1 MAALTMS
8 LGQGPFWPH
17 PFGFR
22 GKRGS
27 PASFPEKA
35 LKKKKK
41 AIEKKAPEDG
51 GAGRAGAAAC
61 CLNSSGASGVWT
73 IGSAGKGPAWPGE
86 REPTA
91 AVAMDSALGEDATL
105 PVGLNGSSVLI
116 SNLPDGS
123 EIDSN
128 FGLGNTEF
136 PNAAEEIV
144 SPTRVRNMKDFEN
157 QITDLKK
164 ENFNLKLRIYFLEER
179 IQQKFDSPNEDVY
192 KINIELK
199 VELESL
205 KCELQER
212 EHLLIKASKA
222 VESLAEGGGSEIQR
236 VKDDAHKKMQ
246 QVEDHLTRKIFH
258 LEEDVKAAQAE
269 VEKAFEMAEKE
280 KVLRMSLEEKLSSL
294 KIMQQGELEE
304 ALDEEEKER
313 LIQNLRLTLKKKD
326 ALIQELEEAKCQM
339 ESPDENLPSGKLS
352 EFTAAFREEKELE
365 AVQMELRNERNCFEK
380 RILSFQED
388 IKEKEK
394 EIAFERKN
402 GLKRDKTIQG
412 LTVALK
418 TKDKEIEELT
428 SKIEELTTSL
438 AKAREATHNV
448 HIEKI
453 KGAEDFE
460 TILMEKE
467 TLLTQL
473 HAENRRKDTENH
485 KLQRAIEQ
493 FNQDLDNFQHEREN
507 LEKELDETRRQK
519 SHGDKTINDLRNQVE
534 KLHGEMIEKEKSVEQ
549 QYKILLSESNQ
560 KLQNQEQV
568 LKCLTDSV
576 NQKDIL
582 LQRLDG
588 KIKEKDVEF
597 EQLFNRLNHLL
608 KAKEDLE
615 LRNEDLT
622 EKYAS
627 QLLAVKKALSLEEEQ
642 GSEYEELIHA
652 LKKEQHIYTDL
663 VKALK
668 DSDSVNNLQAELN
681 NIFSLR
687 KQLEDDVMSYQTLRK
702 TLEDQ
707 INEIKRQEEESISF
721 YSDQTSYLSI
731 CLGDHDRFQMEH
743 LSLEQLKQR
752 VNDLVMI
759 VKELHSDNQAL
770 KKTIYEL
777 SCMSTQE
784 SSTVAQSESLGSKED
799 EEDDTKAE
807 DVYDDEK
814 NLLSSPQTIWDSEV
828 TLEYTKPL
836 CKNGYLRNQ
845 DSSQV
850 DFDAI
855 GDSNSLKNNQ
865 QHPGGEMKSPLP
877 LNENRTLLLEPRP
890 ELIKAVSELLL
901 EQLGM
906 TEQELSD
913 YDLED
918 KNEKALKQII
928 IQLRTEL
935 RRFKQVNKFLR
946 QHVDLKSVFDGKER
960 FYPAAA
966 AHLNK
971 AIELSMVEVKD
982 SVTET
987 MNLEGYTMKFKH
999 EGKKVTAKEKPKY
1012 SLLNA
1017 EHQHENVY
1025 EMQEQQNVLP
1035 PTSIIHNSTK
1045 KSRLPIPLKSSRSLE
1060 NINLN
1065 PATQEAVVY
1074 LPNQIAELHGDFKEC
1089 KIQNKH
1095 PQQKLSLTEALIEE
1109 RPVQDKLL
1117 LNAEPSSKAVC
1128 QESEEELKDPE
1139 GDAGGM
1145 EEKEENE
1152 DQRKSPEPESQQLNN
1167 FDDLSLNKESHC
1179 EDFVDATSIASY
1191 VSSKNLSLHV
1201 NGNGTDFS
1209 DEFDVDDTEHLKQRI
1224 RDLKIELEGYQKFI
1238 CQLQASQQ
1246 NQCNKAV
1253 ITVLYGTEEAQE
1265 GQNTPKVGIN
1275 EEEMKTFSSLH
1286 QVHYVKHTKILH
1298 PLTSELADGIVEE
1311 LKLRLKD
1318 QESELKR
1325 EQNVNMNL
1333 LEEVHNLQNKLR
1345 ESSPTRY
1352 DSLVQSQARELSSQR
1367 QQIKDSN
1374 SICVI
1379 YRQHMTNLIRA
1390 FEELLQAS
1398 DVDYYVA
1405 EGFREQLNQSI
1416 RFLEKL
1422 EKMLLNGSASDKEV
1436 SKHNELIKRVSDDA
1450 SVYPSLDDKP
1460 VMPPVSQVLS
1470 DYEISEKSSFGSAE
1484 HKQDS
1489 EDIDKS
1495 SVVANNFSQ
1504 DLLMEH
1510 LQEIRTLRQRLEESI
1525 KTNDRLRKQLEQQG
1539 GELEQGSA
1547 NIFIHGSEQH
1557 NSLTSE
1563 IHFLRNQNQAL
1574 NVMLAKGS
1582 QDKQKENEKLRESLS
1597 RKTVIIEHLQR
1608 DYECVKKE
1616 NERLQKLIS
1625 EKEKDNRH
1633 LTQVIYSS
1641 HHELNRIQGEMK
1653 AQQREYA
1660 ENAKLLQSLRVELK
1674 VYEKLEEAN
1683 RRQIEPKQ
1691 DMLEECRKE
1700 QNHLLDLHELLT
1712 EIQNLK
1718 VQLERSIKTNNALR
1732 NKLEE
1737 QLSKGKD
1744 IMATV
1749 SPLTTPSLPQKEW
1762 QFCPGNNVDNEPSAE
1777 DKEQCELSDDRL
1789 ALAPQSVSGGDVD
1802 SSSCCSSSSAHSLP
1816 CTPRLVPGHRMW
1828 ANKKGRHILGLIEDF
1843 NALRKQIYA
1852 GQKLLSVMEAHLQA
1866 SSGLKNQETG
1876 LKVPDQTPLNGFSD
1890 SVNTAQQILEEA
1902 ARLLKLLWRV
1912 SLPIN
1917 GYCSVHSNQIA
1928 EMKAEIARLHKK
1940 ISEQKKKLYTTA
1952 RHLQLRKHQ
1961 EKVIFDQLVL
1971 THEILRKARG
1981 NLELKPGGP
1990 TLGTASSCG
1999 SEY

>member
-1 MAALTMS
+1 
-8 LGQGPFWPH
+8 
-17 PFGFR
+17 
-22 GKRGS
+22 
-27 PASFPEKA
+27 
-35 LKKKKK
+35 
-41 AIEKKAPEDG
+41 
-51 GAGRAGAAAC
+51 
-61 CLNSSGASGVWT
+61 
-73 IGSAGKGPAWPGE
+73 
-86 REPTA
+86 
-91 AVAMDSALGEDATL
+91 MDSVLGEDVTL
-105 PVGLNGSSVLI
+105 PVGLNGSSILI
-116 SNLPDGS
+116 SHLPDGS
-123 EIDSN
+123 DIDPN
-128 FGLGNTEF
+128 FGLECTVF
-136 PNAAEEIV
+136 PNASEETV

-205 KCELQER
+205 KRELLER

-236 VKDDAHKKMQ
+236 VKEDARKKMQ

-269 VEKAFEMAEKE
+269 VEKAFAMAEKE

-294 KIMQQGELEE
+294 KIAQQGELEE
-304 ALDEEEKER
+304 ALDEEEKDR
-313 LIQNLRLTLKKKD
+313 LIEDLRLTLKKKD
-326 ALIQELEEAKCQM
+326 ALIQELEEAKSQM
-339 ESPDENLPSGKLS
+339 GSPDENLSSGKLR
-352 EFTAAFREEKELE
+352 ELTAAFREEKELE
-365 AVQMELRNERNCFEK
+365 IEAIQMELRNERNCFEK

-394 EIAFERKN
+394 EIALERKN

-418 TKDKEIEELT
+418 TKDKETEKLT
-428 SKIEELTTSL
+428 SRIEELTTSL
-438 AKAREATHNV
+438 AKAREATHSAQ
-448 HIEKI
+448 IEKI
-453 KGAEDFE
+453 KGTEDFE
-460 TILMEKE
+460 TILLEKE
-467 TLLTQL
+467 TLLAQL

-485 KLQRAIEQ
+485 KLQRTIEKLS
-493 FNQDLDNFQHEREN
+493 QDIDDFQHEREK
-507 LEKELDETRRQK
+507 LEKELDEARRQK

-549 QYKILLSESNQ
+549 RYNILLSESNQ
-560 KLQNQEQV
+560 KLQSQEQV
-568 LKCLTDSV
+568 MKCLTDSV

-588 KIKEKDVEF
+588 KIKEKDAEL

-615 LRNEDLT
+615 LKNEDLT

-627 QLLAVKKALSLEEEQ
+627 QQLAFKEALSSEEKQ

-652 LKKEQHIYTDL
+652 LKKEQHIYSDL

-668 DSDSVNNLQAELN
+668 DSDSINSVEAELN

-687 KQLEDDVMSYQTLRK
+687 KQLEDDILSYQTLRK

-731 CLGDHDRFQMEH
+731 CIGDHDRFQTEH
-743 LSLEQLKQR
+743 LSLEELKQR
-752 VNDLVMI
+752 VNELVMI
-759 VKELHSDNQAL
+759 VKALHSDNQDL
-770 KKTIYEL
+770 RKTLFER
-777 SCMSTQE
+777 SCLGAQE
-784 SSTVAQSESLGSKED
+784 SGTLAQ
-799 EEDDTKAE
+799 
-807 DVYDDEK
+807 
-814 NLLSSPQTIWDSEV
+814 SEV
-828 TLEYTKPL
+828 TLDYSKPF

-845 DSSQV
+845 DASQL
-850 DFDAI
+850 DFDVV
-855 GDSNSLKNNQ
+855 GDSYSPRDKC
-865 QHPGGEMKSPLP
+865 QHGGEEMKLFPSP

-890 ELIKAVSELLL
+890 ELMKAVSELLL
-901 EQLGM
+901 EHLGM
-906 TEQELSD
+906 TEQELFGC
-913 YDLED
+913 DLED

-928 IQLRTEL
+928 IQLRAEL

-960 FYPAAA
+960 FYPAAT

-982 SVTET
+982 SVTQT
-987 MNLEGYTMKFKH
+987 MNSEGYTMKFKH
-999 EGKKVTAKEKPKY
+999 EEKKDAAEEKPKY
-1012 SLLNA
+1012 SVLNA
-1017 EHQHENVY
+1017 EHQHENVCK
-1025 EMQEQQNVLP
+1025 MPEQQNALP
-1035 PTSIIHNSTK
+1035 LPSIIHKSTK
-1045 KSRLPIPLKSSRSLE
+1045 KSRLPIPLKSSRSLG
-1060 NINLN
+1060 NVNLN
-1065 PATQEAVVY
+1065 SATQETVVY
-1074 LPNQIAELHGDFKEC
+1074 LQNQIAELHGDLKEC

-1095 PQQKLSLTEALIEE
+1095 LQQKLSLTEALNEE
-1109 RPVQDKLL
+1109 KPVQDKLL

-1128 QESEEELKDPE
+1128 QERKVELKDPE
-1139 GDAGGM
+1139 GDAGGK
-1145 EEKEENE
+1145 EEKEEDE
-1152 DQRKSPEPESQQLNN
+1152 DQRKSSEPEPHQFNN
-1167 FDDLSLNKESHC
+1167 FDILPSNKESHY
-1179 EDFVDATSIASY
+1179 EDFIDAASTTSYA
-1191 VSSKNLSLHV
+1191 SSKNLSLQV
-1201 NGNGTDFS
+1201 NGTDLS
-1209 DEFDVDDTEHLKQRI
+1209 DEFYVDDTEHLKQRI
-1224 RDLKIELEGYQKFI
+1224 RDLKTELEGYQKFI
-1238 CQLQASQQ
+1238 FQLRASQQ
-1246 NQCNKAV
+1246 SQCSKAI
-1253 ITVLYGTEEAQE
+1253 ITVLCGTEGVQE
-1265 GQNTPKVGIN
+1265 GRSKSNYSTN

-1298 PLTSELADGIVEE
+1298 PLTSELADGIVDDLKQRLEE
-1311 LKLRLKD
+1311 
-1318 QESELKR
+1318 QEFELKR
-1325 EQNVNMNL
+1325 EQHVNMNL
-1333 LEEVHNLQNKLR
+1333 LEEVHNLQNRLR
-1345 ESSPTRY
+1345 ESSPSRY

-1367 QQIKDSN
+1367 QQIKDSH

-1379 YRQHMTNLIRA
+1379 YRQHMTNLIKA

-1416 RFLEKL
+1416 QLLEKL
-1422 EKMLLNGSASDKEV
+1422 EKLFLNGKSSDTEV
-1436 SKHNELIKRVSDDA
+1436 SKHNELIKRASEDA
-1450 SVYPSLDDKP
+1450 SIYPSLVDKP
-1460 VMPPVSQVLS
+1460 LMLPASQVLS
-1470 DYEISEKSSFGSAE
+1470 DYEISEKSSFDSGE

-1510 LQEIRTLRQRLEESI
+1510 LQEIRTLRRRLEESI

-1563 IHFLRNQNQAL
+1563 IHFLRKQNQAL
-1574 NVMLAKGS
+1574 NVMLARGS
-1582 QDKQKENEKLRESLS
+1582 RDKQKENEKLRESLS
-1597 RKTVIIEHLQR
+1597 RKTMIIEHLQR
-1608 DYECVKKE
+1608 DYECVKQE
-1616 NERLQKLIS
+1616 NERLQKQVS
-1625 EKEKDNRH
+1625 EKEKNNRH
-1633 LTQVIYSS
+1633 LTHAIYSS
-1641 HHELNRIQGEMK
+1641 HHELNRIQAEMK
-1653 AQQREYA
+1653 VQQRQYA

-1683 RRQIEPKQ
+1683 RRQIEPRQ

-1712 EIQNLK
+1712 EIQNLR
-1718 VQLERSIKTNNALR
+1718 VQLERSIETNNALR

-1737 QLSKGKD
+1737 QLSKGED
-1744 IMATV
+1744 TMATV
-1749 SPLTTPSLPQKEW
+1749 SPTVSPKKEW
-1762 QFCPGNNVDNEPSAE
+1762 QLCPGNNVDNEPSTE
-1777 DKEQCELSDDRL
+1777 DKEQCELSDHSL
-1789 ALAPQSVSGGDVD
+1789 ALPPKSEKPRVSSGGDVD
-1802 SSSCCSSSSAHSLP
+1802 SSSCCSSSSAHNIP
-1816 CTPRLVPGHRMW
+1816 YIPRLVPGHRMW
-1828 ANKKGRHILGLIEDF
+1828 ASKSGHHVLGLIEDY
-1843 NALRKQIYA
+1843 NALCKQISE
-1852 GQKLLSVMEAHLQA
+1852 GQKLLSEMEVHLQA
-1866 SSGLKNQETG
+1866 ISGPKNQEAG
-1876 LKVPDQTPLNGFSD
+1876 LKVPDQAPLNGFSD

-1917 GYCSVHSNQIA
+1917 GHCPVHSNQIA
-1928 EMKAEIARLHKK
+1928 EMKAEIARLRKK
-1940 ISEQKKKLYTTA
+1940 ISEQEKKLYSTA

-1981 NLELKPGGP
+1981 NLELKPGGQS
-1990 TLGTASSCG
+1990 LGTASSCA
-1999 SEY
+1999 SES

>member
-1 MAALTMS
+1 
-8 LGQGPFWPH
+8 
-17 PFGFR
+17 
-22 GKRGS
+22 
-27 PASFPEKA
+27 
-35 LKKKKK
+35 
-41 AIEKKAPEDG
+41 
-51 GAGRAGAAAC
+51 
-61 CLNSSGASGVWT
+61 
-73 IGSAGKGPAWPGE
+73 
-86 REPTA
+86 
-91 AVAMDSALGEDATL
+91 MDSVLGEDATL

-123 EIDSN
+123 DVDPN
-128 FGLGNTEF
+128 FGLECTVF
-136 PNAAEEIV
+136 PSASEETV

-205 KCELQER
+205 KRELLER

-222 VESLAEGGGSEIQR
+222 VESLAEGGGSEIER
-236 VKDDAHKKMQ
+236 VKEDARKKMQ
-246 QVEDHLTRKIFH
+246 QVEDHLTRKILH

-269 VEKAFEMAEKE
+269 VEKAFAMAEKE

-294 KIMQQGELEE
+294 KIVQQGELEK
-304 ALDEEEKER
+304 AVAEEEKDR
-313 LIQNLRLTLKKKD
+313 LIEDLRLTLKKKD
-326 ALIQELEEAKCQM
+326 ALIQELEEAKSQM
-339 ESPDENLPSGKLS
+339 ESLDENLSNGKLR
-352 EFTAAFREEKELE
+352 ELTAAFREEKELE
-365 AVQMELRNERNCFEK
+365 IEAIQMELRNERNCFEK

-394 EIAFERKN
+394 EITLERKN

-418 TKDKEIEELT
+418 TKDKETEELT
-428 SKIEELTTSL
+428 SKIEELTISL
-438 AKAREATHNV
+438 AKAREATHSV
-448 HIEKI
+448 QIEKI
-453 KGAEDFE
+453 KGTEDFE
-460 TILMEKE
+460 TILLEKE
-467 TLLTQL
+467 TLLAQL
-473 HAENRRKDTENH
+473 DTENH
-485 KLQRAIEQ
+485 KLQRTIEKL
-493 FNQDLDNFQHEREN
+493 NQDIEDFQHEREK
-507 LEKELDETRRQK
+507 LEKDLDEARRQK

-549 QYKILLSESNQ
+549 RYNILLSESNQ
-560 KLQNQEQV
+560 KLQSQEQV
-568 LKCLTDSV
+568 MKCLTDSV

-588 KIKEKDVEF
+588 KIKEKDVEL

-615 LRNEDLT
+615 LKNEDLT

-627 QLLAVKKALSLEEEQ
+627 QQLAFKKALSSEEKQ

-652 LKKEQHIYTDL
+652 LKKEQHIYSDL
-663 VKALK
+663 VKALT
-668 DSDSVNNLQAELN
+668 DSDSINRVQAELN

-687 KQLEDDVMSYQTLRK
+687 KQLEEDVLSYQTLRK

-731 CLGDHDRFQMEH
+731 CIGDHDRFQTEH
-743 LSLEQLKQR
+743 LSLEELKQR
-752 VNDLVMI
+752 VNELVMI
-759 VKELHSDNQAL
+759 VKALHSDNQDL
-770 KKTIYEL
+770 RKTLFER
-777 SCMSTQE
+777 SCLGAQE
-784 SSTVAQSESLGSKED
+784 SGTLTQSENLGSKED
-799 EEDDTKAE
+799 DEDATKAE
-807 DVYDDEK
+807 DVDDDEK
-814 NLLSSPQTIWDSEV
+814 NLLSSPQPLWGNEV
-828 TLEYTKPL
+828 TLDYSKSL
-836 CKNGYLRNQ
+836 CKNGYSRNQ
-845 DSSQV
+845 DASQL
-850 DFDAI
+850 DFDVV
-855 GDSNSLKNNQ
+855 GDSYSPKDKC
-865 QHPGGEMKSPLP
+865 QHGGEEMKLFPSS

-890 ELIKAVSELLL
+890 ELMKAVSELLL
-901 EQLGM
+901 EHLGM
-906 TEQELSD
+906 TEQELSGC
-913 YDLED
+913 DLED

-960 FYPAAA
+960 FYPAAT

-982 SVTET
+982 SVTQT
-987 MNLEGYTMKFKH
+987 MNSEGYTMKFRH
-999 EGKKVTAKEKPKY
+999 EGKKDAAEEKPKY
-1012 SLLNA
+1012 SVLNA
-1017 EHQHENVY
+1017 EHQHEKVY
-1025 EMQEQQNVLP
+1025 KMPEQQNVLP
-1035 PTSIIHNSTK
+1035 LPGVIHKSTK
-1045 KSRLPIPLKSSRSLE
+1045 KSRLPIPLKPSRSLGSV
-1060 NINLN
+1060 NVNS
-1065 PATQEAVVY
+1065 ATQETVVY
-1074 LPNQIAELHGDFKEC
+1074 LQNHIAELHGDLKEC

-1095 PQQKLSLTEALIEE
+1095 LQQKLSLTEALNEE

-1128 QESEEELKDPE
+1128 QESKVELKDPE
-1139 GDAGGM
+1139 GDAGGK
-1145 EEKEENE
+1145 EEKEEDE
-1152 DQRKSPEPESQQLNN
+1152 DQRRSPEPDSHQLNN
-1167 FDDLSLNKESHC
+1167 FDILSSNKESHC
-1179 EDFVDATSIASY
+1179 EDFIDVASTASY
-1191 VSSKNLSLHV
+1191 TSSKNLSLQV
-1201 NGNGTDFS
+1201 NVNGTDFS
-1209 DEFDVDDTEHLKQRI
+1209 DEYEVDDTEHLKQRI
-1224 RDLKIELEGYQKFI
+1224 RDLKTELEEYQKFI
-1238 CQLQASQQ
+1238 FQLQTSQQ
-1246 NQCNKAV
+1246 SQCSKAI
-1253 ITVLYGTEEAQE
+1253 ITVLCGTEEAQE
-1265 GQNTPKVGIN
+1265 GQNKSNGSTN

-1286 QVHYVKHTKILH
+1286 QVHYVKHTQILH
-1298 PLTSELADGIVEE
+1298 PLTSELADGIVED
-1311 LKLRLKD
+1311 LKQQLEE

-1367 QQIKDSN
+1367 QQIKDSH

-1379 YRQHMTNLIRA
+1379 YRQHMTSLIKA

-1416 RFLEKL
+1416 QLLEKL
-1422 EKMLLNGSASDKEV
+1422 EKMFFNGKSSDTEV
-1436 SKHNELIKRVSDDA
+1436 SNHNELIKRASEDA
-1450 SVYPSLDDKP
+1450 SVYPSLADKP
-1460 VMPPVSQVLS
+1460 TMPSASQVLS
-1470 DYEISEKSSFGSAE
+1470 DYEISEKSSFDSGE

-1495 SVVANNFSQ
+1495 SIEANNFSQ

-1510 LQEIRTLRQRLEESI
+1510 LQEFRTLRQRLEESI

-1539 GELEQGSA
+1539 GELE
-1547 NIFIHGSEQH
+1547 
-1557 NSLTSE
+1557 
-1563 IHFLRNQNQAL
+1563 
-1574 NVMLAKGS
+1574 

-1608 DYECVKKE
+1608 DYECVKQE
-1616 NERLQKLIS
+1616 NERLQKQVS

-1633 LTQVIYSS
+1633 LTHAIYSS
-1641 HHELNRIQGEMK
+1641 HHELNRIQTEMK
-1653 AQQREYA
+1653 VQQQQYA

-1683 RRQIEPKQ
+1683 RRQIEPRQ
-1691 DMLEECRKE
+1691 DMSEECRKE

-1712 EIQNLK
+1712 EIQNLR
-1718 VQLERSIKTNNALR
+1718 VQPERSIETNNALR
-1732 NKLEE
+1732 NKLKDR
-1737 QLSKGKD
+1737 LSKWED
-1744 IMATV
+1744 TVATV
-1749 SPLTTPSLPQKEW
+1749 SALSTPCLPKNEW
-1762 QFCPGNNVDNEPSAE
+1762 QPCLGNNVDNEPSTE
-1777 DKEQCELSDDRL
+1777 DKDQCELSDHSLSLLPKSEKPRV
-1789 ALAPQSVSGGDVD
+1789 SSGGDMD
-1802 SSSCCSSSSAHSLP
+1802 SSSCCSSSSVHSAS

-1828 ANKKGRHILGLIEDF
+1828 ANKSGRHILGLIEDY
-1843 NALRKQIYA
+1843 NALRKQICE
-1852 GQKLLSVMEAHLQA
+1852 GQKLLSEMEVHLQA
-1866 SSGLKNQETG
+1866 ISDPKNPEAG
-1876 LKVPDQTPLNGFSD
+1876 LKVPDQAPLNSFSD

-1917 GYCSVHSNQIA
+1917 GHCPVHSNQIA
-1928 EMKAEIARLHKK
+1928 EMKAEITRLHKK
-1940 ISEQKKKLYTTA
+1940 MSEQEKKLCSTA

-1981 NLELKPGGP
+1981 NLELKPGGQSQ
-1990 TLGTASSCG
+1990 GTASSCG
-1999 SEY
+1999 SES

>member
-1 MAALTMS
+1 
-8 LGQGPFWPH
+8 
-17 PFGFR
+17 
-22 GKRGS
+22 
-27 PASFPEKA
+27 
-35 LKKKKK
+35 
-41 AIEKKAPEDG
+41 
-51 GAGRAGAAAC
+51 
-61 CLNSSGASGVWT
+61 
-73 IGSAGKGPAWPGE
+73 
-86 REPTA
+86 
-91 AVAMDSALGEDATL
+91 MDSVLGEDVTL

-123 EIDSN
+123 DIDPN
-128 FGLGNTEF
+128 FGLGSNVF
-136 PNAAEEIV
+136 PNASEETV

-205 KCELQER
+205 KRELQER
-212 EHLLIKASKA
+212 EYLLIKASKA

-236 VKDDAHKKMQ
+236 VKEDAHKKMQ

-269 VEKAFEMAEKE
+269 VEKAFAMAEKE
-280 KVLRMSLEEKLSSL
+280 KVLRMGLEEKLSSL
-294 KIMQQGELEE
+294 KTVQQGDMEE
-304 ALDEEEKER
+304 ALSEEDKDR
-313 LIQNLRLTLKKKD
+313 LIEDLRLTLKKKD
-326 ALIQELEEAKCQM
+326 ALIQELEEAKSQM
-339 ESPDENLPSGKLS
+339 GSPDEKSSSGKLRDL
-352 EFTAAFREEKELE
+352 TAAFREEKELE
-365 AVQMELRNERNCFEK
+365 IEAIQMELRNERNCFEK
-380 RILSFQED
+380 KILSFQED

-394 EIAFERKN
+394 EIALEKKN

-428 SKIEELTTSL
+428 SEIEELTTSL
-438 AKAREATHNV
+438 TKAREATHSAQ
-448 HIEKI
+448 IEKI
-453 KGAEDFE
+453 KGTEDFE
-460 TILMEKE
+460 TILLEKE

-485 KLQRAIEQ
+485 KLQRAIEK
-493 FNQDLDNFQHEREN
+493 FNQDLDDFQHEREK
-507 LEKELDETRRQK
+507 LEKELDEARRQK

-549 QYKILLSESNQ
+549 RYSILLSESNQ
-560 KLQNQEQV
+560 KLQSQEQV
-568 LKCLTDSV
+568 MKCLTDDV

-588 KIKEKDVEF
+588 KIKEKDVEL
-597 EQLFNRLNHLL
+597 EQLCNRLNHLL

-615 LRNEDLT
+615 LKNEDLT
-622 EKYAS
+622 EKYAQ
-627 QLLAVKKALSLEEEQ
+627 QLSVRKALSSEEKQ

-652 LKKEQHIYTDL
+652 LKKEQHIYSDL

-668 DSDSVNNLQAELN
+668 DSDSINNLQAELN

-687 KQLEDDVMSYQTLRK
+687 KQLEDDVLSYQTLRK

-731 CLGDHDRFQMEH
+731 CIGDHDRFQTEH
-743 LSLEQLKQR
+743 LSLEELKQR
-752 VNDLVMI
+752 VNELVMI
-759 VKELHSDNQAL
+759 VKELHSDNQDL
-770 KKTIYEL
+770 KKTLFEL
-777 SCMSTQE
+777 SCLGTQE
-784 SSTVAQSESLGSKED
+784 SGSLAQSEILGSKDD
-799 EEDDTKAE
+799 EEDATKAE
-807 DVYDDEK
+807 DIDDDEK
-814 NLLSSPQTIWDSEV
+814 NLLSSPHSMWGSET
-828 TLEYTKPL
+828 TLEYSKPFS
-836 CKNGYLRNQ
+836 KNGYSKNQ
-845 DSSQV
+845 DASQL
-850 DFDAI
+850 DFDVV
-855 GDSNSLKNNQ
+855 GDSYSHKDKC
-865 QHPGGEMKSPLP
+865 QHGGEEMKLFPSPLS
-877 LNENRTLLLEPRP
+877 ENRTSLLEPRP
-890 ELIKAVSELLL
+890 ELMKAVSELLL
-901 EQLGM
+901 EHLGM
-906 TEQELSD
+906 TEQELSGC
-913 YDLED
+913 DLED
-918 KNEKALKQII
+918 KNEKTLKQII

-946 QHVDLKSVFDGKER
+946 QHIDLKSVFDGKER
-960 FYPAAA
+960 FYPAAT

-982 SVTET
+982 SVTQTTNPES
-987 MNLEGYTMKFKH
+987 YTMKFRH
-999 EGKKVTAKEKPKY
+999 EGKKDAAEEKPKY
-1012 SLLNA
+1012 SVLNA

-1025 EMQEQQNVLP
+1025 KMPEQHNVLP
-1035 PTSIIHNSTK
+1035 LPSTIHKSTK
-1045 KSRLPIPLKSSRSLE
+1045 KSRLPIPLKSSRSLGSV
-1060 NINLN
+1060 NLN
-1065 PATQEAVVY
+1065 SSTQETMVY
-1074 LPNQIAELHGDFKEC
+1074 LQNQIAELHGHLKEC
-1089 KIQNKH
+1089 SIRNKH
-1095 PQQKLSLTEALIEE
+1095 LQQKLSLTEALIEE
-1109 RPVQDKLL
+1109 RPMQDKLL

-1128 QESEEELKDPE
+1128 QESKVELKDPE
-1139 GDAGGM
+1139 GDADGK
-1145 EEKEENE
+1145 EEKEEDEN
-1152 DQRKSPEPESQQLNN
+1152 QRKSPGKPELCQLKN
-1167 FDDLSLNKESHC
+1167 FDNLPSNKESHC
-1179 EDFVDATSIASY
+1179 EDFIDGASTASY
-1191 VSSKNLSLHV
+1191 ESSKNLSLQV
-1201 NGNGTDFS
+1201 NVNGTDLS
-1209 DEFDVDDTEHLKQRI
+1209 DEFDADDADHLKQRI
-1224 RDLKIELEGYQKFI
+1224 RDLKTELEGYQKFI
-1238 CQLQASQQ
+1238 FQLQASKQS
-1246 NQCNKAV
+1246 QCSKAI
-1253 ITVLYGTEEAQE
+1253 ITVLCGTEETQE
-1265 GQNTPKVGIN
+1265 GHNKSKGGTH

-1286 QVHYVKHTKILH
+1286 QVQYVKHTKILH

-1311 LKLRLKD
+1311 LKQQLEE
-1318 QESELKR
+1318 QGSELKK
-1325 EQNVNMNL
+1325 EQNMNINL

-1367 QQIKDSN
+1367 QQIKDSH

-1379 YRQHMTNLIRA
+1379 YRQHMTNLIKA

-1416 RFLEKL
+1416 QLLEKL
-1422 EKMLLNGSASDKEV
+1422 EKMFLNGKSSDREV
-1436 SKHNELIKRVSDDA
+1436 SKHNELIKRA
-1450 SVYPSLDDKP
+1450 SEDITTYPSLNDKP
-1460 VMPPVSQVLS
+1460 TMLPASQVLS
-1470 DYEISEKSSFGSAE
+1470 DYEISEKSSFDSGE

-1525 KTNDRLRKQLEQQG
+1525 KTNDRLRKQLEHQG

-1547 NIFIHGSEQH
+1547 NIFLHGSEQH

-1563 IHFLRNQNQAL
+1563 IHFLRKQNQAL

-1582 QDKQKENEKLRESLS
+1582 RDKQKENEKLRESLS

-1608 DYECVKKE
+1608 DYECIKQE
-1616 NERLQKLIS
+1616 NERLQKRVS

-1633 LTQVIYSS
+1633 LTHAIYSS
-1641 HHELNRIQGEMK
+1641 HHELNRIQAEMK
-1653 AQQREYA
+1653 VQQRQYA

-1683 RRQIEPKQ
+1683 RRQIEPRQ
-1691 DMLEECRKE
+1691 DMSEECRKE

-1712 EIQNLK
+1712 EIQNLR
-1718 VQLERSIKTNNALR
+1718 VQLERSIETNNALR

-1737 QLSKGKD
+1737 QLSKGMD
-1744 IMATV
+1744 TMAAV

-1762 QFCPGNNVDNEPSAE
+1762 QLCPGNNVDNEPSTE
-1777 DKEQCELSDDRL
+1777 DKEQCELSDQSL
-1789 ALAPQSVSGGDVD
+1789 AQLPQSEKPEVSGGDMD
-1802 SSSCCSSSSAHSLP
+1802 SSSYCSSSSTHSIP

-1828 ANKKGRHILGLIEDF
+1828 ANKSGRHILGLIEDY
-1843 NALRKQIYA
+1843 NALRKQICE
-1852 GQKLLSVMEAHLQA
+1852 GQKLLSEMDAHLQLIC
-1866 SSGLKNQETG
+1866 GPKNQETG
-1876 LKVPDQTPLNGFSD
+1876 LKVPDQAALNGFSD

-1917 GYCSVHSNQIA
+1917 GHCPVHSNQIA
-1928 EMKAEIARLHKK
+1928 EMKAEIIRLRKK
-1940 ISEQKKKLYTTA
+1940 ISEQEKKLYSTA
-1952 RHLQLRKHQ
+1952 RHLQSRKHQ

-1990 TLGTASSCG
+1990 SLGTASSCG
-1999 SEY
+1999 SES

>member
-1 MAALTMS
+1 
-8 LGQGPFWPH
+8 
-17 PFGFR
+17 
-22 GKRGS
+22 
-27 PASFPEKA
+27 
-35 LKKKKK
+35 
-41 AIEKKAPEDG
+41 
-51 GAGRAGAAAC
+51 
-61 CLNSSGASGVWT
+61 
-73 IGSAGKGPAWPGE
+73 
-86 REPTA
+86 
-91 AVAMDSALGEDATL
+91 MDSLLGEDVTL

-123 EIDSN
+123 DIDPN
-128 FGLGNTEF
+128 FGLGSNVF
-136 PNAAEEIV
+136 PNASEETV

-157 QITDLKK
+157 
-164 ENFNLKLRIYFLEER
+164 
-179 IQQKFDSPNEDVY
+179 
-192 KINIELK
+192 NIELK

-205 KCELQER
+205 KRELQER
-212 EHLLIKASKA
+212 EYLLIKASKA

-236 VKDDAHKKMQ
+236 VKEDAHKKMQ

-269 VEKAFEMAEKE
+269 VEKAFAMAEKE
-280 KVLRMSLEEKLSSL
+280 KVLRMGLEEKLSSL
-294 KIMQQGELEE
+294 KMVQQGDLEE
-304 ALDEEEKER
+304 ALSEEDKDR
-313 LIQNLRLTLKKKD
+313 LIEDLRLTLKKKD
-326 ALIQELEEAKCQM
+326 ALIQELEEAKSQM
-339 ESPDENLPSGKLS
+339 GSPDENLSSGKLR
-352 EFTAAFREEKELE
+352 ELTAAFREEKELE
-365 AVQMELRNERNCFEK
+365 IEAVQMELKNERNCFEK

-394 EIAFERKN
+394 EIAVERKN

-418 TKDKEIEELT
+418 TKEKEIEELT
-428 SKIEELTTSL
+428 SEIEELTTSL
-438 AKAREATHNV
+438 AKAREATHSAQ
-448 HIEKI
+448 IEKI
-453 KGAEDFE
+453 KGTEDFE
-460 TILMEKE
+460 TILLEKE

-485 KLQRAIEQ
+485 KLQRAIEK
-493 FNQDLDNFQHEREN
+493 FNQDLDDFQHEREK
-507 LEKELDETRRQK
+507 LEKELDEARRQK

-549 QYKILLSESNQ
+549 RYSILLSESNQ
-560 KLQNQEQV
+560 KLQSQEQV
-568 LKCLTDSV
+568 MKCLTDNV

-588 KIKEKDVEF
+588 KIKEKDVEL
-597 EQLFNRLNHLL
+597 EQLCNRLNHLL

-615 LRNEDLT
+615 LKNEDLT
-622 EKYAS
+622 EKYAQ
-627 QLLAVKKALSLEEEQ
+627 QLSVRKALSSEEKQ

-652 LKKEQHIYTDL
+652 LKKEQHIYSDL

-668 DSDSVNNLQAELN
+668 DSDSINNLQAELN

-687 KQLEDDVMSYQTLRK
+687 KQLEDDVLSYQTLRK

-731 CLGDHDRFQMEH
+731 CIGDHDRFQTEH
-743 LSLEQLKQR
+743 LSLEELKQR
-752 VNDLVMI
+752 VNELVMI
-759 VKELHSDNQAL
+759 IKELHSDNQDL
-770 KKTIYEL
+770 KKTLFEL
-777 SCMSTQE
+777 SCLGTQE
-784 SSTVAQSESLGSKED
+784 SGSLAQSEILGSKDD
-799 EEDDTKAE
+799 EEDATKAE
-807 DVYDDEK
+807 DIDDDEK
-814 NLLSSPQTIWDSEV
+814 NLLSSSHSVWGSET
-828 TLEYTKPL
+828 TLEYSKPFS
-836 CKNGYLRNQ
+836 KNGYSKNQ
-845 DSSQV
+845 DASQL
-850 DFDAI
+850 DFDVV
-855 GDSNSLKNNQ
+855 GDSYSHKDKC
-865 QHPGGEMKSPLP
+865 QHGGEEMKLFPSPLS
-877 LNENRTLLLEPRP
+877 ENRTSLLEPRP
-890 ELIKAVSELLL
+890 ELMKAVSELLL
-901 EQLGM
+901 EHLGM
-906 TEQELSD
+906 TEQELSGC
-913 YDLED
+913 DLED

-960 FYPAAA
+960 FYPAAT

-982 SVTET
+982 SVTQT
-987 MNLEGYTMKFKH
+987 MNPEGDTMKFRH
-999 EGKKVTAKEKPKY
+999 EGKKDAAEEKAKY
-1012 SLLNA
+1012 SVLNA
-1017 EHQHENVY
+1017 EHQHENICK
-1025 EMQEQQNVLP
+1025 MPEQHNVLP
-1035 PTSIIHNSTK
+1035 LQSTIHKSTK
-1045 KSRLPIPLKSSRSLE
+1045 KSRLPIPLKSSRSLGSV
-1060 NINLN
+1060 NLN
-1065 PATQEAVVY
+1065 SSTQETMVY
-1074 LPNQIAELHGDFKEC
+1074 LQNQIAELHGHLKEC
-1089 KIQNKH
+1089 SIRNKH
-1095 PQQKLSLTEALIEE
+1095 LQQKLSLTEALIEE
-1109 RPVQDKLL
+1109 RPMQDKLL
-1117 LNAEPSSKAVC
+1117 LHAEPSSKAVC
-1128 QESEEELKDPE
+1128 QENKVELKDPE
-1139 GDAGGM
+1139 GDAGGK
-1145 EEKEENE
+1145 EEKEEDEN
-1152 DQRKSPEPESQQLNN
+1152 QRKSPGKPELYQLKN
-1167 FDDLSLNKESHC
+1167 FDILPSNKESHC
-1179 EDFVDATSIASY
+1179 EDFIDATSTASY
-1191 VSSKNLSLHV
+1191 ASSKNLSLQV
-1201 NGNGTDFS
+1201 NVNGTDLS
-1209 DEFDVDDTEHLKQRI
+1209 DEFDADDAEHLKQRI
-1224 RDLKIELEGYQKFI
+1224 RDLKTELEGYQKFMF
-1238 CQLQASQQ
+1238 QLQASKQS
-1246 NQCNKAV
+1246 QCSKAI
-1253 ITVLYGTEEAQE
+1253 ITVLCGTEETQE
-1265 GQNTPKVGIN
+1265 GQNKSKGGTH

-1286 QVHYVKHTKILH
+1286 QVQYVKHTKILH

-1311 LKLRLKD
+1311 LKQQLEE
-1318 QESELKR
+1318 QGSELKK
-1325 EQNVNMNL
+1325 EQNMNMNL

-1367 QQIKDSN
+1367 QQIKDSH

-1379 YRQHMTNLIRA
+1379 YRQHMTNLIKA

-1416 RFLEKL
+1416 QLLEKL
-1422 EKMLLNGSASDKEV
+1422 EKMFLNGKSSDREV
-1436 SKHNELIKRVSDDA
+1436 SKHNELIKRA
-1450 SVYPSLDDKP
+1450 SEDNTVYPSLNDKP
-1460 VMPPVSQVLS
+1460 TMLPANQVLS
-1470 DYEISEKSSFGSAE
+1470 DYEISEKSSFDSGE

-1525 KTNDRLRKQLEQQG
+1525 KTNDRLRKQLEHQG

-1563 IHFLRNQNQAL
+1563 IHFLRKQNQAL

-1582 QDKQKENEKLRESLS
+1582 RDKQKENEKLRESLS

-1608 DYECVKKE
+1608 DYECVKQE
-1616 NERLQKLIS
+1616 NERLQKQVS

-1633 LTQVIYSS
+1633 LTHAIYSS
-1641 HHELNRIQGEMK
+1641 HHELNRIQAEMK
-1653 AQQREYA
+1653 VQQRQYA

-1683 RRQIEPKQ
+1683 RRQIEPRQ
-1691 DMLEECRKE
+1691 DMSEECRKE

-1712 EIQNLK
+1712 EIQNLRI
-1718 VQLERSIKTNNALR
+1718 QLERSIETNNALR

-1737 QLSKGKD
+1737 QLSKGMD
-1744 IMATV
+1744 TMAAV

-1762 QFCPGNNVDNEPSAE
+1762 QLCPGNNVDNEPSTE
-1777 DKEQCELSDDRL
+1777 DKEQCELSDQSL
-1789 ALAPQSVSGGDVD
+1789 AQLPQSEKPEVSGGDMD
-1802 SSSCCSSSSAHSLP
+1802 SSSCCSSSSAHSIP

-1828 ANKKGRHILGLIEDF
+1828 ANKSGRHILGLIEDY
-1843 NALRKQIYA
+1843 NALRKQICE
-1852 GQKLLSVMEAHLQA
+1852 GQKLLSEMEARLQLI
-1866 SSGLKNQETG
+1866 SGPKNQESG
-1876 LKVPDQTPLNGFSD
+1876 LKVPDQAPLNGFSD

-1917 GYCSVHSNQIA
+1917 GHCPVHSNQIA
-1928 EMKAEIARLHKK
+1928 EMKAEIIRLRKK
-1940 ISEQKKKLYTTA
+1940 ISEQEKKLYSTA

-1990 TLGTASSCG
+1990 SLGTASSCG
-1999 SEY
+1999 SES

>member
-1 MAALTMS
+1 
-8 LGQGPFWPH
+8 
-17 PFGFR
+17 
-22 GKRGS
+22 
-27 PASFPEKA
+27 
-35 LKKKKK
+35 
-41 AIEKKAPEDG
+41 
-51 GAGRAGAAAC
+51 
-61 CLNSSGASGVWT
+61 
-73 IGSAGKGPAWPGE
+73 
-86 REPTA
+86 
-91 AVAMDSALGEDATL
+91 MDSVPGEDATL

-123 EIDSN
+123 DIDPN
-128 FGLGNTEF
+128 FGLGCTVF
-136 PNAAEEIV
+136 PNASEETV

-205 KCELQER
+205 KRELLER

-236 VKDDAHKKMQ
+236 VKEDARKKMQ

-269 VEKAFEMAEKE
+269 VEKAFAMAEKE

-294 KIMQQGELEE
+294 KIVQQGEPEE
-304 ALDEEEKER
+304 ALAEEEKDR
-313 LIQNLRLTLKKKD
+313 LIEDLRLTLKKKD
-326 ALIQELEEAKCQM
+326 ALIQELEEAKSQM
-339 ESPDENLPSGKLS
+339 GSPDENLSSGKLR
-352 EFTAAFREEKELE
+352 ELTAAFREDKKLEIE

-388 IKEKEK
+388 IKEKER
-394 EIAFERKN
+394 EIALERKN

-428 SKIEELTTSL
+428 SKIEEFTTSL
-438 AKAREATHNV
+438 AREATHSAQ
-448 HIEKI
+448 IEKI
-453 KGAEDFE
+453 KGNEDFE
-460 TILMEKE
+460 TTLLEKE
-467 TLLTQL
+467 TLLAQL

-485 KLQRAIEQ
+485 KLQRTIEKL
-493 FNQDLDNFQHEREN
+493 NQDIDDFQHEREK
-507 LEKELDETRRQK
+507 LEKELDEARRQK

-549 QYKILLSESNQ
+549 RYNVLLSESNQ
-560 KLQNQEQV
+560 KLQSQEQV
-568 LKCLTDSV
+568 MKCLTDSV
-576 NQKDIL
+576 NQKDVL
-582 LQRLDG
+582 LQQLDG
-588 KIKEKDVEF
+588 KIKEKDVEL

-615 LRNEDLT
+615 LKNEDLT

-627 QLLAVKKALSLEEEQ
+627 QQLAFKKALSSEEKQ

-652 LKKEQHIYTDL
+652 LKKEQHIYSDL
-663 VKALK
+663 VKALR
-668 DSDSVNNLQAELN
+668 DSDSINSVQAELN

-687 KQLEDDVMSYQTLRK
+687 KQLEDDVLSYQTLRK

-731 CLGDHDRFQMEH
+731 CIGDHDRFQTEH
-743 LSLEQLKQR
+743 LSLEELKQR
-752 VNDLVMI
+752 VNELVMI
-759 VKELHSDNQAL
+759 VKTLYSDNQDL
-770 KKTIYEL
+770 RKTLFERSCL
-777 SCMSTQE
+777 SAQE
-784 SSTVAQSESLGSKED
+784 SGTLAQSEILGSKED
-799 EEDDTKAE
+799 EEDATKAE
-807 DVYDDEK
+807 DVDDDEK
-814 NLLSSPQTIWDSEV
+814 NLLSSPQSLWGSEV
-828 TLEYTKPL
+828 ASDYSKPF
-836 CKNGYLRNQ
+836 CKNGYSRNQ
-845 DSSQV
+845 DASQL
-850 DFDAI
+850 DFDVV
-855 GDSNSLKNNQ
+855 GDSYSPKDKC
-865 QHPGGEMKSPLP
+865 QHGDEEMKLFPSP

-890 ELIKAVSELLL
+890 ELMKAVSELLL
-901 EQLGM
+901 EHLGM
-906 TEQELSD
+906 TEQELTGC
-913 YDLED
+913 DLED

-946 QHVDLKSVFDGKER
+946 QHVDQKSVFDGKER
-960 FYPAAA
+960 FYPAAT

-982 SVTET
+982 SVTQT
-987 MNLEGYTMKFKH
+987 MNSEGYAMKFKH
-999 EGKKVTAKEKPKY
+999 EGSKDAAEEKPKY
-1012 SLLNA
+1012 PVLNA

-1025 EMQEQQNVLP
+1025 KMPEQQNVLP
-1035 PTSIIHNSTK
+1035 LPSIIHKSTK
-1045 KSRLPIPLKSSRSLE
+1045 KSRLPIPLKSSRSLGSV
-1060 NINLN
+1060 NLN
-1065 PATQEAVVY
+1065 SATQETVVY
-1074 LPNQIAELHGDFKEC
+1074 LQNQIAELHGDLKEC

-1095 PQQKLSLTEALIEE
+1095 LQQKLSLTEALNEE

-1117 LNAEPSSKAVC
+1117 LNAEPSSKAVY
-1128 QESEEELKDPE
+1128 QESKVELKDPE
-1139 GDAGGM
+1139 GDAGGK
-1145 EEKEENE
+1145 EEKEEDE
-1152 DQRKSPEPESQQLNN
+1152 DQRKSPEPEPHQFN
-1167 FDDLSLNKESHC
+1167 SLDILPSNKESHC
-1179 EDFVDATSIASY
+1179 EDFIDAASTASY
-1191 VSSKNLSLHV
+1191 ISSKNVSLQV
-1201 NGNGTDFS
+1201 NVNGTDLS
-1209 DEFDVDDTEHLKQRI
+1209 DEFDVDDAEHLKQRI
-1224 RDLKIELEGYQKFI
+1224 RDLKTELEGYQKFLF
-1238 CQLQASQQ
+1238 QSQASEQS
-1246 NQCNKAV
+1246 QCSKAI
-1253 ITVLYGTEEAQE
+1253 ITVLCGTEGAQE
-1265 GQNTPKVGIN
+1265 GQNKSVGSTN
-1275 EEEMKTFSSLH
+1275 EEEVKTFSSLH

-1298 PLTSELADGIVEE
+1298 PLTSELAGGIVED
-1311 LKLRLKD
+1311 LKQRLEE

-1345 ESSPTRY
+1345 ESTPIRY

-1367 QQIKDSN
+1367 QQIKDSH

-1379 YRQHMTNLIRA
+1379 YRQHMTNLIKA

-1416 RFLEKL
+1416 QLLEKL
-1422 EKMLLNGSASDKEV
+1422 EKMFLNGKLSDTEV
-1436 SKHNELIKRVSDDA
+1436 SKHNELIKRASEDA
-1450 SVYPSLDDKP
+1450 SVYSNLVDKP
-1460 VMPPVSQVLS
+1460 TLAPASQVLS
-1470 DYEISEKSSFGSAE
+1470 DYEISEKSSFDSGE

-1504 DLLMEH
+1504 ALLMEH

-1539 GELEQGSA
+1539 GELEQ
-1547 NIFIHGSEQH
+1547 
-1557 NSLTSE
+1557 
-1563 IHFLRNQNQAL
+1563 
-1574 NVMLAKGS
+1574 
-1582 QDKQKENEKLRESLS
+1582 DKQKENEKLRESLS

-1608 DYECVKKE
+1608 DYECVKQE
-1616 NERLQKLIS
+1616 NERLHKQVS

-1633 LTQVIYSS
+1633 LTHAIYSS

-1653 AQQREYA
+1653 VQQRQYT

-1683 RRQIEPKQ
+1683 RRQIEPRQ
-1691 DMLEECRKE
+1691 DMSEECRKE

-1712 EIQNLK
+1712 EIQNLR
-1718 VQLERSIKTNNALR
+1718 VQLERSIETNNALR

-1737 QLSKGKD
+1737 QLSKGED
-1744 IMATV
+1744 TMATV
-1749 SPLTTPSLPQKEW
+1749 SPLTTPSLPKKEW
-1762 QFCPGNNVDNEPSAE
+1762 QLCPGNNAGNEPSTE
-1777 DKEQCELSDDRL
+1777 DKEQCELSDHSL
-1789 ALAPQSVSGGDVD
+1789 ALLPKSEKLQVSSGGDID
-1802 SSSCCSSSSAHSLP
+1802 SSSCYSSNSARSTP

-1828 ANKKGRHILGLIEDF
+1828 ANKSGRHILGLIEDY
-1843 NALRKQIYA
+1843 NALRKQICE
-1852 GQKLLSVMEAHLQA
+1852 GQKLLSEMEIHLQA
-1866 SSGLKNQETG
+1866 ISGPKCQEAG
-1876 LKVPDQTPLNGFSD
+1876 LKVPDQAPLNSFSD
-1890 SVNTAQQILEEA
+1890 SINTAQQILEEA

-1917 GYCSVHSNQIA
+1917 GHCTAHSNQIA
-1928 EMKAEIARLHKK
+1928 EMKAEITRLHKK
-1940 ISEQKKKLYTTA
+1940 MSEQEKKLCSTA

-1981 NLELKPGGP
+1981 NLELKPGGQS
-1990 TLGTASSCG
+1990 LGTASSCG
-1999 SEY
+1999 SES

>member
-1 MAALTMS
+1 
-8 LGQGPFWPH
+8 
-17 PFGFR
+17 
-22 GKRGS
+22 
-27 PASFPEKA
+27 
-35 LKKKKK
+35 
-41 AIEKKAPEDG
+41 
-51 GAGRAGAAAC
+51 
-61 CLNSSGASGVWT
+61 
-73 IGSAGKGPAWPGE
+73 
-86 REPTA
+86 
-91 AVAMDSALGEDATL
+91 MDSVLGEDATL
-105 PVGLNGSSVLI
+105 PVGINGSSVLI

-123 EIDSN
+123 DIDPN
-128 FGLGNTEF
+128 FGLGGTVF
-136 PNAAEEIV
+136 PNASEETV
-144 SPTRVRNMKDFEN
+144 SPTRARNMKDFEN

-205 KCELQER
+205 KRELQER

-236 VKDDAHKKMQ
+236 VKEDACKKIQ

-269 VEKAFEMAEKE
+269 VEKAFAMVEKE
-280 KVLRMSLEEKLSSL
+280 KVLKISLEEKLAAL
-294 KIMQQGELEE
+294 KIVQQGELEE
-304 ALDEEEKER
+304 ALAEEEKDR
-313 LIQNLRLTLKKKD
+313 LIEDLRLTLKKKD
-326 ALIQELEEAKCQM
+326 ALIQELEEAKSHM
-339 ESPDENLPSGKLS
+339 GSPDENMSSGKLR
-352 EFTAAFREEKELE
+352 ELPAAFRGEKELEIE

-394 EIAFERKN
+394 EIALERKN

-412 LTVALK
+412 LTMALK

-438 AKAREATHNV
+438 AKAREATHSAQ
-448 HIEKI
+448 IEKI
-453 KGAEDFE
+453 KGADDFE
-460 TILMEKE
+460 TVLLEKE
-467 TLLTQL
+467 TLLAQL
-473 HAENRRKDTENH
+473 HAENRRKDTDNH
-485 KLQRAIEQ
+485 KLQRTIEKL
-493 FNQDLDNFQHEREN
+493 NQDIDDFQHEREK
-507 LEKELDETRRQK
+507 LEKELDEARRQK

-549 QYKILLSESNQ
+549 RYNILLSESNQ
-560 KLQNQEQV
+560 KLQSQEQV
-568 LKCLTDSV
+568 MKCLTDSV

-588 KIKEKDVEF
+588 KIKEKDVEL

-615 LRNEDLT
+615 LKNEDLT

-627 QLLAVKKALSLEEEQ
+627 QQLAVKKALSSKEKQ
-642 GSEYEELIHA
+642 GPEYEELIHA
-652 LKKEQHIYTDL
+652 LKKEQHIYSDL

-668 DSDSVNNLQAELN
+668 DSDSINNLQAELN

-687 KQLEDDVMSYQTLRK
+687 KQLEEDVLSYQTLRK

-731 CLGDHDRFQMEH
+731 CIGDHDRFQTEH
-743 LSLEQLKQR
+743 LSLEELKQR
-752 VNDLVMI
+752 VNELVMI
-759 VKELHSDNQAL
+759 VKELHSDNQDL
-770 KKTIYEL
+770 KKTLFEL
-777 SCMSTQE
+777 SCLGTQE
-784 SSTVAQSESLGSKED
+784 NGSLAQSEILGSKED
-799 EEDDTKAE
+799 EEDVTKAE
-807 DVYDDEK
+807 DVDDDDEK
-814 NLLSSPQTIWDSEV
+814 NLLSRPNSVWDSEV
-828 TLEYTKPL
+828 TLDYSKPF

-845 DSSQV
+845 DASQLDLNV
-850 DFDAI
+850 I
-855 GDSNSLKNNQ
+855 GDSYSHKDKR
-865 QHPGGEMKSPLP
+865 QHGGEEMKLFPSP

-890 ELIKAVSELLL
+890 ELMKAVSELLL
-901 EQLGM
+901 EHLGM
-906 TEQELSD
+906 TEQELSGC
-913 YDLED
+913 DLED

-960 FYPAAA
+960 FYPAAT

-982 SVTET
+982 SVTQT
-987 MNLEGYTMKFKH
+987 MNSEGYTMKLKH
-999 EGKKVTAKEKPKY
+999 EGKEDAAEEKPKY
-1012 SLLNA
+1012 SVLNA
-1017 EHQHENVY
+1017 EDQHENVRK
-1025 EMQEQQNVLP
+1025 MPEQQNVLP
-1035 PTSIIHNSTK
+1035 LPSTIHKSTK
-1045 KSRLPIPLKSSRSLE
+1045 KSRLPIPLKSSRSLGSV
-1060 NINLN
+1060 NLN
-1065 PATQEAVVY
+1065 SATQETVVY
-1074 LPNQIAELHGDFKEC
+1074 LQNQIAELHGDLKEC
-1089 KIQNKH
+1089 KIRNKH
-1095 PQQKLSLTEALIEE
+1095 LQQKLSLTEALIEE
-1109 RPVQDKLL
+1109 RPMQDKLL

-1128 QESEEELKDPE
+1128 QESKVELKDPE
-1139 GDAGGM
+1139 GDAGGK
-1145 EEKEENE
+1145 EEKEEDE
-1152 DQRKSPEPESQQLNN
+1152 DQRKSPEPEPPQLNN
-1167 FDDLSLNKESHC
+1167 FDVLPSNKESHC
-1179 EDFVDATSIASY
+1179 EDFIDAASTASY
-1191 VSSKNLSLHV
+1191 SSSKNLSLQV
-1201 NGNGTDFS
+1201 NVNGTDLS
-1209 DEFDVDDTEHLKQRI
+1209 DEFDVDDAEHLKQRI
-1224 RDLKIELEGYQKFI
+1224 RDLKTELEGYRKFVF
-1238 CQLQASQQ
+1238 QLQASQQ
-1246 NQCNKAV
+1246 SQCSKAI
-1253 ITVLYGTEEAQE
+1253 ITVLCGTEGAQE
-1265 GQNTPKVGIN
+1265 GRNKSKDGTN

-1298 PLTSELADGIVEE
+1298 PLTSELTDGIVED
-1311 LKLRLKD
+1311 LKQRLEE

-1345 ESSPTRY
+1345 GSSPTRY

-1367 QQIKDSN
+1367 QQIKDSH

-1379 YRQHMTNLIRA
+1379 YRQHMTNLIKA

-1416 RFLEKL
+1416 QLLEKL
-1422 EKMLLNGSASDKEV
+1422 EKMFLNGKSSDTEV
-1436 SKHNELIKRVSDDA
+1436 GKRNELIKRPSEDA
-1450 SVYPSLDDKP
+1450 SVYQSLDDKP
-1460 VMPPVSQVLS
+1460 AMLPASQVLS
-1470 DYEISEKSSFGSAE
+1470 DYEISEKSSFDSGE

-1510 LQEIRTLRQRLEESI
+1510 LQEIRTLRRRLEESI

-1557 NSLTSE
+1557 NTLTSE
-1563 IHFLRNQNQAL
+1563 IHFLRKQNQAL

-1582 QDKQKENEKLRESLS
+1582 RDKQKENEKLRESLS

-1608 DYECVKKE
+1608 DYECVKQE
-1616 NERLQKLIS
+1616 NERLQKQVS

-1633 LTQVIYSS
+1633 LTHAVYSS
-1641 HHELNRIQGEMK
+1641 HHELNRIQAEMK
-1653 AQQREYA
+1653 VQQRQYA

-1683 RRQIEPKQ
+1683 RRQIEPRQ
-1691 DMLEECRKE
+1691 DVSEECRKE

-1712 EIQNLK
+1712 EIQNLR
-1718 VQLERSIKTNNALR
+1718 VQLERSIETNNALR

-1737 QLSKGKD
+1737 QLSKGED
-1744 IMATV
+1744 TMATV
-1749 SPLTTPSLPQKEW
+1749 SPLTTPSCPKKEW
-1762 QFCPGNNVDNEPSAE
+1762 QLCPGTKVDNEPSTE
-1777 DKEQCELSDDRL
+1777 DKEQCELSDHSL
-1789 ALAPQSVSGGDVD
+1789 ALLPKSEKPQVSGGDVD
-1802 SSSCCSSSSAHSLP
+1802 SSSCCSSSSAHSIP
-1816 CTPRLVPGHRMW
+1816 DIPRLVPGHRIW
-1828 ANKKGRHILGLIEDF
+1828 ANKSGRHILGLIEDY
-1843 NALRKQIYA
+1843 NALRKQICE
-1852 GQKLLSVMEAHLQA
+1852 GQKLLSEMEARLQA
-1866 SSGLKNQETG
+1866 ISGLKNQETG
-1876 LKVPDQTPLNGFSD
+1876 LKVPDQAPLNGFSD

-1917 GYCSVHSNQIA
+1917 GHCPVHSNQIVD
-1928 EMKAEIARLHKK
+1928 MKAEITRLHKK
-1940 ISEQKKKLYTTA
+1940 ISEQEKKLYSTA

-1961 EKVIFDQLVL
+1961 EKVIFDQLIL

-1990 TLGTASSCG
+1990 SLGTASSCG
-1999 SEY
+1999 SES